1 MELGKSFMS
10 TGYSTLASN
19 LRPTEQT
26 GSLEFLQLCGRLY
39 DENAGMQWYSNLTFE
54 ITHIRLG
61 CSNIITKEIPH

>member
-39 DENAGMQWYSNLTFE
+39 DENAGM
-54 ITHIRLG
+54 
-61 CSNIITKEIPH
+61 